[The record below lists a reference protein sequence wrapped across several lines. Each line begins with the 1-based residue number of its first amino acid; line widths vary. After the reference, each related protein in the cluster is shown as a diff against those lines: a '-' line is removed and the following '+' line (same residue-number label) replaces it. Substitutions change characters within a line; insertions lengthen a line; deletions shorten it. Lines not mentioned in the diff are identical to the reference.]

1 MMAPF
6 SITWLGVGMIL
17 VVVLLQLVAS
27 QDCQLQLENDMDAEE
42 EPCVNFH
49 QHACGNWYAS
59 TSQRTLG
66 AHDMRSKWVA
76 NLKLQL
82 IRSLEESSPTNS
94 TSSTSSTNQLATF
107 YRSCLSSGQSI
118 RTYTDALAQSGAN
131 FPLLTNNSGSFD
143 WVLANA
149 GLRTYGAQ
157 GLWRLLVQDNWQSA
171 DQRIFY
177 MLPPKFELLGRDDEL
192 NEFLYQRY
200 LKILLLELGLRVRRA
215 ALLAE
220 KLVAFEKSLQKLLP
234 NDVEQTLVLRK
245 PESLKDLEQQLPG
258 LQLKRYFET
267 ILQGIDW
274 DSTSLL
280 LVADVEYLQG
290 LQRLLAEHTLDPTIM
305 STWLLLQL
313 PAYFE
318 LRLHDDDK
326 LSSQRE
332 HCLEQLRKLMPGQ
345 LGRLQM
351 QLVLGESYQDVYDTA
366 IQQIAVL
373 FRDLK
378 QQFEL
383 VLNET
388 EVFHDD
394 LVTRNLARDK
404 LRAMRLLTPRL
415 QDPNTNTNPNPNPNP
430 NPNSNPNLN
439 GAAGTPL
446 LGGNCDEN
454 LLQLS
459 LSQAKLEFRQVFGEP
474 VTSAPADPLS
484 VNAYYRLKLNRIELP
499 LGLMATPL
507 IQQQQC
513 SSQAD
518 TMAKLSAG
526 LGYILAHEMVHAFD
540 YDGLN
545 YDAIGQLANGQW
557 PARAIIRF
565 SLRAGCYLGERYSN
579 ATLTINEN
587 IADTEGLRL
596 ALDTYRRRSGDAAHL
611 RTFFVAFA
619 QNWCGTVASTTG
631 LSRHA
636 GHAERV
642 NNVLGNM
649 PEFGD
654 TFQCQASSRMNP
666 IGKCRIW

>member
-1 MMAPF
+1 MKAPF
-6 SITWLGVGMIL
+6 SITWLIL
-17 VVVLLQLVAS
+17 VVMLLQLVAS
-27 QDCQLQLENDMDAEE
+27 QDCQLQLEHDMDAEE
-42 EPCVNFH
+42 KPCENFH

-82 IRSLEESSPTNS
+82 IRSLEESPPVSTLTFSN
-94 TSSTSSTNQLATF
+94 TSSTATSSSSLAINELATF

-118 RTYTDALAQSGAN
+118 RTYTDALAQTGAN
-131 FPLLTNNSGSFD
+131 FPLLTNNTGSFD

-149 GLRTYGAQ
+149 GLRRYGAQ
-157 GLWRLLVQDNWQSA
+157 GFWRLLVLDNWQSA

-177 MLPPKFELLGRDDEL
+177 LLPPKFELLGRDDEL

-200 LKILLLELGLRVRRA
+200 LKVLLLELGLRVRRA

-234 NDVEQTLVLRK
+234 SEEEQTLVLRR
-245 PESLKDLEQQLPG
+245 PESLRDLEQQLPG
-258 LQLKRYFET
+258 LELRRYFET

-274 DSTSLL
+274 DATSLL
-280 LVADVEYLQG
+280 LVADVDYLQG

-313 PAYFE
+313 PAHFE
-318 LRLHDDDK
+318 LRLHDDEK

-351 QLVLGESYQDVYDTA
+351 QLVLGDAYQDVYDTA

-394 LVTRNLARDK
+394 VVTRNLARDK

-415 QDPNTNTNPNPNPNP
+415 QEPTST
-430 NPNSNPNLN
+430 PNLN
-439 GAAGTPL
+439 LPAML
-446 LGGNCDEN
+446 RGNCDEN
-454 LLQLS
+454 VLQLS

-499 LGLMATPL
+499 LGLLATPL
-507 IQQQQC
+507 IQQQC
-513 SSQAD
+513 SKEAD
-518 TMAKLSAG
+518 ALAKLSAG

-545 YDAIGQLANGQW
+545 YDATGQLANGQW

-579 ATLTINEN
+579 ATLTVNEN

-596 ALDTYRRRSGDAAHL
+596 ALDTYRRRSGGAPNL

-619 QNWCGTVASTTG
+619 QNWCGTVASAAGG

-654 TFQCQASSRMNP
+654 TFQCKASSDMNP
-666 IGKCRIW
+666 IDKCRIW

>member
-1 MMAPF
+1 MKPSPPPS
-6 SITWLGVGMIL
+6 SITWLGVIL
-17 VVVLLQLVAS
+17 GVMLLKLATA
-27 QDCQLQLENDMDAEE
+27 QDCQQQLENDMEAEV
-42 EPCVNFH
+42 EPCKNFH
-49 QHACGNWYAS
+49 QYACGNWYSS
-59 TSQRTLG
+59 TSQRILG

-76 NLKLQL
+76 NMKLQL
-82 IRSLEESSPTNS
+82 IRALEESSSTDSASSN
-94 TSSTSSTNQLATF
+94 TSSTAQLGTL
-107 YRSCLSSGQSI
+107 YRCCLLSGQSI
-118 RTYTDALAQSGAN
+118 RTYTDALSRSGAN
-131 FPLLTNNSGSFD
+131 FPVLANHTGGSFD

-149 GLRTYGAQ
+149 ALRTYGAQ
-157 GLWRLLVQDNWQSA
+157 GLWRLLVKDNWQSA
-171 DQRIFY
+171 EQRIFY
-177 MLPPKFELLGRDDEL
+177 ILPPKFDLLGRDDEL

-234 NDVEQTLVLRK
+234 NDMEQTLVLRK
-245 PESLKDLEQQLPG
+245 PQSLKDLELQLPG
-258 LQLKRYFET
+258 LELKRYFET
-267 ILQGIDW
+267 ILEGIDW
-274 DSTSLL
+274 DSTTLL
-280 LVADVEYLQG
+280 LVADLDYLQG
-290 LQRLLAEHTLDPTIM
+290 LQRLLAEHTSDPM
-305 STWLLLQL
+305 VLSTWLLLQL

-318 LRLHDDDK
+318 LRPHDDEK
-326 LSSQRE
+326 LGSQRD

-351 QLVLGESYQDVYDTA
+351 ELVLGESYQDVYDTA
-366 IQQIAVL
+366 IQQIVVL

-388 EVFHDD
+388 EVFHED

-415 QDPNTNTNPNPNPNP
+415 QDPI
-430 NPNSNPNLN
+430 N
-439 GAAGTPL
+439 GGGPGTPQ

-459 LSQAKLEFRQVFGEP
+459 LSQAKLEYRQVFGEP

-507 IQQQQC
+507 IQQQC
-513 SSQAD
+513 SKETD
-518 TMAKLSAG
+518 TMAKLTAG

-540 YDGLN
+540 LDGLN
-545 YDAIGQLANGQW
+545 YDASGQLANGQW
-557 PARAIIRF
+557 SARAIIRF
-565 SLRAGCYLGERYSN
+565 GLRAACYLGVRYSN
-579 ATLTINEN
+579 ATLTVNEN

-596 ALDTYRRRSGDAAHL
+596 ALDTYRHRSGATNL

-619 QNWCGTVASTTG
+619 QNWCGTVASTSG
-631 LSRHA
+631 LNQHA
-636 GHAERV
+636 AHAERV

-654 TFQCQASSRMNP
+654 TFQCKSTSHMNP
-666 IGKCRIW
+666 VDKCHIW